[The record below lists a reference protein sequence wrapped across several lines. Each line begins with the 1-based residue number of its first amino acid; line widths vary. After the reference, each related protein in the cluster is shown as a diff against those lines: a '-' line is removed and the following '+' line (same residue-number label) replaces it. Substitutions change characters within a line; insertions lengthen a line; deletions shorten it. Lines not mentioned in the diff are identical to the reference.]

1 MTDQRQKVGI
11 AKWLRHKVIH
21 AGGRAGLGIAGVS
34 IGGEGDDTTL
44 AVLGIPFTFACN
56 IG

>member
-1 MTDQRQKVGI
+1 LDQRQKVGI

-21 AGGRAGLGIAGVS
+21 AGGRAGLSIAGVS

-44 AVLGIPFTFACN
+44 AVLGILFTFACN
-56 IG
+56 VG